1 MNVNLDSARLEIYDL
16 SELKNSTL
24 GLDSGLA
31 SSNEVSQ
38 SSGDQNVTRRFS
50 ALSSIQGIT
59 LHVGEFPSLNRKSVF
74 LFFLR

>member
-1 MNVNLDSARLEIYDL
+1 MNVNLNSARLEIHDL

-38 SSGDQNVTRRFS
+38 SSGDLDVNRRLS
-50 ALSSIQGIT
+50 ALSSIQGVT
-59 LHVGEFPSLNRKSVF
+59 LHVGEFFKF
-74 LFFLR
+74 K